1 MVFLLQ
7 HIPNRTENVVKNHW
21 NATARRVSRLMKRLR
36 ATPGALNSINF
47 NSLEHYIMVTVCGGD
62 PNVGV
67 GHGPNAIVNP
77 PASMPAFSQD
87 LTRRMQVCD
96 LDLLAKKAQSLRP
109 SLTCDSG

>member
-1 MVFLLQ
+1 MFSVAEDMGWVQ

-62 PNVGV
+62 PNTGV
-67 GHGPNAIVNP
+67 GHGPNTLPGP
-77 PASMPAFSQD
+77 PVSMPAFSQD
-87 LTRRMQVCD
+87 LSRRMQVGLCSS
-96 LDLLAKKAQSLRP
+96 APAGP
-109 SLTCDSG
+109 SKLMT

>member
-1 MVFLLQ
+1 MLISACVVQ

-47 NSLEHYIMVTVCGGD
+47 NNLEHYIMVTVCGGD

-67 GHGPNAIVNP
+67 GHGANIIPNS
-77 PASMPAFSQD
+77 PAAMPAFSQD
-87 LTRRMQVCD
+87 MTRHMQV
-96 LDLLAKKAQSLRP
+96 L
-109 SLTCDSG
+109 